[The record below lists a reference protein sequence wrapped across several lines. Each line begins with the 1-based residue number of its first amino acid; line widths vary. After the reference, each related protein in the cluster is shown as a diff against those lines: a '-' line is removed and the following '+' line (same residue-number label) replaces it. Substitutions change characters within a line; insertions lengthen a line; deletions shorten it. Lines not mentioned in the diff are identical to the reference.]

1 MEITIAYNAEDIELL
16 KKCLK
21 DSTCIGYADD
31 SIKTTAFK
39 QALNLLQNYQD
50 LKKTIED
57 KKIELSQ
64 MEENFTRLEQELT
77 EAGLID
83 ALADE
88 TINQISYASDVSE
101 QDEKKRKKYYIDL
114 YLKKWNKLIAGSTKP
129 EKLMREFIDNA
140 TAEELAGYY
149 LSRFDNAY
157 EIHHKNIKYV
167 SEKYGIQ
174 KLHPIDLEV
183 DKILFNVC
191 ECQKTKEYYIEKF
204 QITWAKIWKIVHE
217 KREIGE
223 LPQSVQSLAQ
233 VMEFFDIY
241 ADAEAIA
248 GLYIKMYGSDK
259 AYSHYRKYIS
269 EDLAN
274 RNLTEVEKKAGE
286 ILKAFN

>member
-39 QALNLLQNYQD
+39 QALNLLKNYKD
-50 LKKTIED
+50 LKKTIEN

-64 MEENFTRLEQELT
+64 MEENLTRLEQELT

-101 QDEKKRKKYYIDL
+101 QDEKKQKKYYIDL
-114 YLKKWNKLIAGSTKP
+114 YLKKWNKLIAGQTKP

-140 TAEELAGYY
+140 TAEELAGAF

-157 EIHHKNIKYV
+157 EIHHQNIKYM
-167 SEKYGIQ
+167 SEKEGIQ
-174 KLHPIDLEV
+174 LHPIDLEV
-183 DKILFNVC
+183 DKILFDVC
-191 ECQKTKEYYIEKF
+191 ECKKTKEFYTEKF
-204 QITWAKIWKIVHE
+204 QTIWTKAWNFVRK
-217 KREIGE
+217 KREKGE
-223 LPQSVQSLAQ
+223 LPQTVNPLEQ
-233 VMEFFDIY
+233 VINYFNQH
-241 ADAEAIA
+241 ADADEMT
-248 GLYIKMYGSDK
+248 GYYLKMYGHYNK
-259 AYSHYRKYIS
+259 AYDFYLQDIS
-269 EDLAN
+269 AN
-274 RNLTEVEKKAGE
+274 KNLTEVEKKAGE
-286 ILKAFN
+286 ILKTFN